1 MCETRRRGKR
11 RITMKFGEKL
21 KALRTDK
28 GISQK
33 ALSDQTGISLRAIQ
47 NYETKDILPKS
58 RDSYDALARA
68 LDVEVSTLLDENVA
82 FQVEA
87 RERYGSRGERQARAI
102 LDQVGALYAG
112 GELSEEDMDAFNR
125 ALQEAY
131 WDAKAVNQKFTPKKY
146 RKNPQETSD

>member
-1 MCETRRRGKR
+1 
-11 RITMKFGEKL
+11 MKFGEKL

-146 RKNPQETSD
+146 RKNLQETSD

>member
-1 MCETRRRGKR
+1 
-11 RITMKFGEKL
+11 MKFGEKL

-58 RDSYDALARA
+58 HDSYDALARA

-146 RKNPQETSD
+146 RKNPQETSN

>member
-1 MCETRRRGKR
+1 
-11 RITMKFGEKL
+11 MKFGEKL

-68 LDVEVSTLLDENVA
+68 LDVEVSTLLDENVEFVKA
-82 FQVEA
+82 SDDGALNEGVVTWTIRGVEA
-87 RERYGSRGERQARAI
+87 GKTGAVTLTVKVYEVVAGV
-102 LDQVGALYAG
+102 DMPCGALYAST
-112 GELSEEDMDAFNR
+112 LT
-125 ALQEAY
+125 
-131 WDAKAVNQKFTPKKY
+131 V
-146 RKNPQETSD
+146 

>member
-1 MCETRRRGKR
+1 
-11 RITMKFGEKL
+11 MKFGEKL

-33 ALSDQTGISLRAIQ
+33 ALADQAGISLRVIQ

-58 RDSYDALARA
+58 RDTYDLLARA
-68 LDVEVSTLLDENVA
+68 LDVEVSTLMDENEA

>member
-1 MCETRRRGKR
+1 
-11 RITMKFGEKL
+11 MKFGEKL

-68 LDVEVSTLLDENVA
+68 LDVEVSTLLDENVE

>member
-1 MCETRRRGKR
+1 
-11 RITMKFGEKL
+11 MKFGEKL

-112 GELSEEDMDAFNR
+112 GDLSEEDMDAFNR

>member
-1 MCETRRRGKR
+1 
-11 RITMKFGEKL
+11 MKFGEKL

-68 LDVEVSTLLDENVA
+68 LDVEVSTLLVSVTALVENGRPGR
-82 FQVEA
+82 FLT
-87 RERYGSRGERQARAI
+87 RLGPCM
-102 LDQVGALYAG
+102 L
-112 GELSEEDMDAFNR
+112 
-125 ALQEAY
+125 
-131 WDAKAVNQKFTPKKY
+131 AVSFRRRIWMPSTGHSKRHIGMP
-146 RKNPQETSD
+146 RL

>member
-1 MCETRRRGKR
+1 
-11 RITMKFGEKL
+11 MKFGEKL

-146 RKNPQETSD
+146 RKNPQEPAD

>member
-1 MCETRRRGKR
+1 
-11 RITMKFGEKL
+11 MKFGEKL

-146 RKNPQETSD
+146 RKNPQESSD

>member
-1 MCETRRRGKR
+1 
-11 RITMKFGEKL
+11 MKFGEKL
-21 KALRTDK
+21 KALRTDR

-33 ALSDQTGISLRAIQ
+33 ALADQTGIALRSIQ
-47 NYETKDILPKS
+47 NYETKDILPKR
-58 RDSYDALARA
+58 RDTYDLLAKA
-68 LDVEVSTLLDENVA
+68 LDVEVSALMDEDA
-82 FQVEA
+82 EFQIEA
-87 RERYGSRGERQARAI
+87 RERYGSRGERQAREI
-102 LDQVGALYAG
+102 LEQVGALYAG

>member
-1 MCETRRRGKR
+1 
-11 RITMKFGEKL
+11 MKFGEKL

-146 RKNPQETSD
+146 RKNSQETSD

>member
-1 MCETRRRGKR
+1 
-11 RITMKFGEKL
+11 MKFGEKL
-21 KALRTDK
+21 KALLTDK

-146 RKNPQETSD
+146 RKNPQETSN